1 MARYGLSGQEC
12 DEILALLQQQCPM
25 VDDDLLVKLAD
36 TFKLDAQMDFDP
48 NDLIALLN
56 QAGAVAFGE
65 DAFSGG
71 GCPAD
76 DMEQLRSRLFG
87 EKVDKVVYAGGLL
100 ILRCPA
106 TNLKSLWGSP
116 IAQMMSRF
124 KEPMAAMAPV
134 VFGVLVDNH
143 ISCQFELQMLLKM
156 APVSTRRKA

>member
-1 MARYGLSGQEC
+1 MARYGLSVQEC
-12 DEILALLQQQCPM
+12 DEILALLQQQYPM

-36 TFKLDAQMDFDP
+36 TFRLDAQMDFDP

-56 QAGAVAFGE
+56 QADAVAFGE
-65 DAFSGG
+65 EAFAGEY
-71 GCPAD
+71 CLAD
-76 DMEQLRSRLFG
+76 VMEKLRSRLMS
-87 EKVDKVVYAGGLL
+87 EKADQVVYAGGLL

-143 ISCQFELQMLLKM
+143 ISCRFELQMLLKL
-156 APVSTRRKA
+156 APVSTSQKA